1 MSEMILWGGI
11 FLVSL
16 VILIV
21 ALYFMVRKVMKL
33 GFIQKLGRGKK
44 KQSVA
49 IAAAFIALIVIVGA
63 IFTTVLNSFIILL
76 HLMVFWLIGDLV
88 ALIFKKKTNVTFYI
102 ACGLTAVYLSIAAYL
117 CFTVVEKDYKLST
130 NKDVGSIRV
139 VQIADSHLGTTFD
152 GEGLNKYVDMIN
164 EVHPDVVLITGDFVD
179 DATGRD
185 DMVAGCEAL
194 SHLETKY
201 GVYYSFGNHDKGYG
215 EASSRGY
222 TGDDLIAELQKNG
235 VVVLQDEAVLIDE
248 RFYIVGRQ
256 DKSEESRG
264 NERANM
270 KDLLSDLDTSK
281 YIIVMDHQPNDY
293 KAQAESSAD
302 LVLSGHTHG
311 GQLIP
316 INDVGILIG
325 ANDATYGLETRN
337 DTNFIV
343 TSGISD
349 WEILFKTGCR
359 SEFVVVDING

>member
-1 MSEMILWGGI
+1 MTQTTNETLYYSDGTISFYYPGNWSMYNNTDESNGDIA
-11 FLVSL
+11 FKTPDK
-16 VILIV
+16 ILIGYTTISGENITFDLINSEINQT
-21 ALYFMVRKVMKL
+21 ATSL
-33 GFIQKLGRGKK
+33 G
-44 KQSVA
+44 
-49 IAAAFIALIVIVGA
+49 GA
-63 IFTTVLNSFIILL
+63 IVQYKDITINGISATDVIISSAD
-76 HLMVFWLIGDLV
+76 HGYSR
-88 ALIFKKKTNVTFYI
+88 YI
-102 ACGLTAVYLSIAAYL
+102 SI
-117 CFTVVEKDYKLST
+117 
-130 NKDVGSIRV
+130 
-139 VQIADSHLGTTFD
+139 
-152 GEGLNKYVDMIN
+152 IN
-164 EVHPDVVLITGDFVD
+164 N
-179 DATGRD
+179 
-185 DMVAGCEAL
+185 
-194 SHLETKY
+194 

-256 DKSEESRG
+256 DKSEESRSG
-264 NERANM
+264 HRSSMGE
-270 KDLLSDLDTSK
+270 LTVELDSSK

-293 KAQAESSAD
+293 EAQAASRVD